1 LAFFQ
6 FIGIHFQSGIF
17 TSRFGL
23 LQLSVFTIPQ
33 LFCLWKYLLSNE
45 MQIFCS
51 LDYTSALINEIGEF
65 YLHFAQLCTIQTKDL
80 KCRKIEPF
88 LARTYGHLASVCA
101 AFNGRKKAREE

>member
-1 LAFFQ
+1 LAHLNNPLFSGLTSLAFFQ

-23 LQLSVFTIPQ
+23 LQFSVFTIPQ

-45 MQIFCS
+45 MQMFCS

-80 KCRKIEPF
+80 KCRKMANE
-88 LARTYGHLASVCA
+88 
-101 AFNGRKKAREE
+101 